1 MSFIDKAKIYVRSG
15 NGGHGSLSFRREK
28 FIEYGGPDGGNGGKG
43 GDVIF
48 KGNKSV
54 NTLQKYRFNQHHYAK
69 NGSGGSGKLKTG
81 ANGKDLILE
90 LPCGTEIY
98 NEDMSIKVAEI
109 LEDGQLY
116 YFLRGGQ
123 GGKGN
128 THFKSSSNRAPRK
141 VQNGEVGQELTVRLK
156 LKLLADVGLVGM
168 PNAGKSSILSV
179 VTNATPKV
187 ADYPFTTLD
196 PHIGMVQTFDQEF
209 IMADIPGIIE
219 EASMGKG
226 LGHDF
231 LSHVERCSI
240 LIHVLDSSEENVI
253 QNYEIIRNELKNYG
267 KGIENKNE
275 IIALNKTDIVEKEKN
290 VKLQQELEN
299 RTKQKVFEIS
309 AATSYNLSNVTKYIL
324 ELMKK

>member
-1 MSFIDKAKIYVRSG
+1 MKFLDQAKIYIKAG
-15 NGGHGSLSFRREK
+15 NGGSGSASFRREK

-81 ANGKDLILE
+81 ASGKDLILE
-90 LPCGTEIY
+90 VPCGTEIY
-98 NEDMSIKVAEI
+98 NEDMTIKVSEI

-128 THFKSSSNRAPRK
+128 THFKSASNRAPRK
-141 VQNGEVGQELTVRLK
+141 VQDGEIGQEVTVRLK

-196 PHIGMVQTFDQEF
+196 PHIGMVQTLDQEF

-219 EASMGKG
+219 EASLGKG

-231 LSHVERCSI
+231 LAHVERCSI
-240 LIHVLDSSEENVI
+240 LIHVLDCSEQNVM

-267 KGIENKNE
+267 KGIEEKLE
-275 IIALNKTDIVEKEKN
+275 IIVLNKTDIVDEKKMSDL
-290 VKLQQELEN
+290 KQAFEN
-299 RTKQKVFEIS
+299 ATKQKVFEIS
-309 AATSYNLSNVTKYIL
+309 AATSYNLSSVTKYIL
-324 ELMKK
+324 ELMRR

>member
-1 MSFIDKAKIYVRSG
+1 MKSLDQAKIYIASG
-15 NGGHGSLSFRREK
+15 KGGRGSVSFRREK
-28 FIEYGGPDGGNGGKG
+28 YIEYGGPDGGNGGKG

-81 ANGKDLILE
+81 ASGKDLILE
-90 LPCGTEIY
+90 VPCGTEIY
-98 NEDMSIKVAEI
+98 NEDMTIKVSEI

-128 THFKSSSNRAPRK
+128 THFKSASNRAPRK
-141 VQNGEVGQELTVRLK
+141 VQDGEVGQEVTVRLK

-196 PHIGMVQTFDQEF
+196 PHIGMVQTLDQEF

-219 EASMGKG
+219 EASLGKG

-231 LSHVERCSI
+231 LAHVERCSI
-240 LIHVLDSSEENVI
+240 LIHVLDCSEQNVM

-267 KGIENKNE
+267 KGIEEKLE
-275 IIALNKTDIVEKEKN
+275 IIVLNKTDIVDEKKMSDL
-290 VKLQQELEN
+290 KQAFEN
-299 RTKQKVFEIS
+299 ATKQKVFEIS
-309 AATSYNLSNVTKYIL
+309 AATSYNLSSVTKYIL
-324 ELMKK
+324 ELMRR

>member
-1 MSFIDKAKIYVRSG
+1 MKFLDQVKIYIKAG
-15 NGGHGSLSFRREK
+15 NGGNGSPSFRREK

-81 ANGKDLILE
+81 ASGKDLILE
-90 LPCGTEIY
+90 VPCGTEIY
-98 NEDMSIKVAEI
+98 NEDMTIKVSEI

-128 THFKSSSNRAPRK
+128 THFKSASNRAPRK
-141 VQNGEVGQELTVRLK
+141 VQDGEVGQEVTVRLK

-196 PHIGMVQTFDQEF
+196 PHIGMVQTLDQEF

-219 EASMGKG
+219 EASLGKG

-231 LSHVERCSI
+231 LAHVERCSI
-240 LIHVLDSSEENVI
+240 LIHVLDCSEQNVM

-267 KGIENKNE
+267 KGIEEKLE
-275 IIALNKTDIVEKEKN
+275 IIVLNKTDIVDEKKMSDL
-290 VKLQQELEN
+290 KQAFEN
-299 RTKQKVFEIS
+299 ATKQKVFEIS
-309 AATSYNLSNVTKYIL
+309 AATSYNLSSVTKYIL
-324 ELMKK
+324 ELMRR